1 MLLPRSCDLGSSGR
15 SKTASDAVTFESS
28 PNPAR
33 IEIQDLSFWYGSTQV
48 LRSVSMVVPERQIT
62 ALIGPSGCGKSTLLG
77 CLNRMNDLIPG
88 VRQSGV
94 CRVGGVDVQDP
105 GVDVTELRRR
115 VGMVF
120 QKAIPFPQSV
130 FDNVAFGLR
139 IGGCSGSE
147 LEDRV
152 ASVLQ
157 RTGLWDEV
165 RDGLNGN
172 ALGLSEG
179 QRQRLCIARALA
191 VDPVVLLLDEPA
203 CALDPISVGRIEE
216 LIRDLRRDHT
226 ILLATHPLQQAARLS
241 DQTAFL
247 QAGELVEM
255 DSTER
260 VFSQPRDPRTEDYV
274 TGRFR

>member
-1 MLLPRSCDLGSSGR
+1 MLRPQSSDPGPFGR
-15 SKTASDAVTFESS
+15 SETTPDAVTSETS

-33 IEIQDLSFWYGSTQV
+33 IEIQDLSVWYGSTQV

-62 ALIGPSGCGKSTLLG
+62 ALMGPSGCGKSTLMR

-88 VRQSGV
+88 FRSRGG
-94 CRVGGVDVQDP
+94 CRVGGVDVHGP
-105 GVDVTELRRR
+105 GVDVAQLRRR

-203 CALDPISVGRIEE
+203 CDLDPIAVGCIEE
-216 LIRDLRRDHT
+216 LIRDLRQDHT
-226 ILLATHPLQQAARLS
+226 ILLVTHQLQQAARLS

>member
-1 MLLPRSCDLGSSGR
+1 
-15 SKTASDAVTFESS
+15 
-28 PNPAR
+28 
-33 IEIQDLSFWYGSTQV
+33 
-48 LRSVSMVVPERQIT
+48 
-62 ALIGPSGCGKSTLLG
+62 
-77 CLNRMNDLIPG
+77 
-88 VRQSGV
+88 
-94 CRVGGVDVQDP
+94 
-105 GVDVTELRRR
+105 
-115 VGMVF
+115 
-120 QKAIPFPQSV
+120 
-130 FDNVAFGLR
+130 
-139 IGGCSGSE
+139 
-147 LEDRV
+147 
-152 ASVLQ
+152 
-157 RTGLWDEV
+157 LWDEV

-226 ILLATHPLQQAARLS
+226 ILLTTHPLQQAARLS